1 LEPVDER
8 RRVNRGVD
16 PLSVLL
22 PGKAQQRDPQ
32 PPLIFGVAEIDRP
45 SGAGDDADFLRR
57 QCDAK

>member
-1 LEPVDER
+1 MNADEF
-8 RRVNRGVD
+8 NRGVD

-22 PGKAQQRDPQ
+22 PGKAQQGDPQ

-45 SGAGDDADFLRR
+45 SGAGDDADFPRR